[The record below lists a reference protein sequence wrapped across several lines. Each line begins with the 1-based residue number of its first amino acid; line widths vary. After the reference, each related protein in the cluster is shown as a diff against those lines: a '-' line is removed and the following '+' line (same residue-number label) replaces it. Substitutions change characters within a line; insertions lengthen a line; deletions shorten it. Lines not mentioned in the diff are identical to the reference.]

1 MAQTSTSTAAPP
13 PPERKPLD
21 ANKDGVIDRSEAAAH
36 PRLAAQFD
44 TLDTSKDGR
53 LQRDE
58 LPRRPYGHQ
67 GRHGP
72 GGGRHGPRDGRGFA
86 ALDKDGDRRVSKAEA
101 AADPRFAEHFAKMD
115 ANSDGFV
122 DRADRELAAK
132 QRKDEWFKSADS
144 NRDGSLSKAEF
155 DAAHAR
161 RAEEAGKRGFGP
173 GHAPAK

>member
-1 MAQTSTSTAAPP
+1 
-13 PPERKPLD
+13 
-21 ANKDGVIDRSEAAAH
+21 
-36 PRLAAQFD
+36 
-44 TLDTSKDGR
+44 
-53 LQRDE
+53 
-58 LPRRPYGHQ
+58 
-67 GRHGP
+67 
-72 GGGRHGPRDGRGFA
+72 
-86 ALDKDGDRRVSKAEA
+86 
-101 AADPRFAEHFAKMD
+101 MD